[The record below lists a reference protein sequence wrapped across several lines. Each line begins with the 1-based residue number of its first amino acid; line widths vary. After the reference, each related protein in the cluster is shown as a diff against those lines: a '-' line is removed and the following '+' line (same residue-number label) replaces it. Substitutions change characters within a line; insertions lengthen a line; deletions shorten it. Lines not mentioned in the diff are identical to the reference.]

1 MTHNP
6 FPTGTLTHQLF
17 DLPIPSLLEITTQ
30 GPTDRQLAV
39 WNTDRHTY
47 TRCAHMALAAA
58 YKALTEEV
66 TT

>member
-6 FPTGTLTHQLF
+6 FPTGTLTHQLYA
-17 DLPIPSLLEITTQ
+17 LPIPSLLEITTQ
-30 GPTDRQLAV
+30 GPQEAQVAAWGTDS
-39 WNTDRHTY
+39 HTY

-58 YKALTEEV
+58 YKALTEEI